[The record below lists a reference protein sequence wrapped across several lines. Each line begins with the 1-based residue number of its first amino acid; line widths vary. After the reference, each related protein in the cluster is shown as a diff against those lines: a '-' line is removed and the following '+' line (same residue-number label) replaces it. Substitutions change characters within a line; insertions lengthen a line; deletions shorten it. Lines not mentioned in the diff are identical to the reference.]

1 MRLRLVED
9 AGTGACVGAAASL
22 ALGMAEYETSA
33 SHMAGLRVA
42 DAVIYGTVY
51 GACAAVC
58 AGTLL
63 ERPAAGAVATSV
75 GLLALRT
82 VGWF

>member
-9 AGTGACVGAAASL
+9 AVTGACVGAAASL
-22 ALGMAEYETSA
+22 ALGMAEYETSK
-33 SHMAGLRVA
+33 SHIAGLHVA
-42 DAVIYGTVY
+42 DAVIYGTLWGV
-51 GACAAVC
+51 CAGVC

-75 GLLALRT
+75 GLLALRA
-82 VGWF
+82 VGG